1 MKGPV
6 QGRRGGDQ
14 PFHAPPLSR
23 RTSNHVRPRPP
34 TRAGIPRRPSPSPSD
49 SAPSPEGRV
58 SRPDLGTSS
67 RAPPN
72 PDPASPPHRGPRP
85 SPLWPRLLSPKKT
98 PPVARPA
105 SESRRLSPGV
115 SSGPGQSGFLYLG
128 QRPALPGRR
137 GRCGTQAVVSPA
149 SASSKEAQRR
159 SQKYSFWPRRCRLI
173 T

>member
-1 MKGPV
+1 MGTSLFMPRPFPGGQVTMSGHALPRGLESPAGPLPPP
-6 QGRRGGDQ
+6 QT
-14 PFHAPPLSR
+14 PPPLPRVGSHAQTSGLPPGLR
-23 RTSNHVRPRPP
+23 RTRTPPRLP
-34 TRAGIPRRPSPSPSD
+34 TG
-49 SAPSPEGRV
+49 
-58 SRPDLGTSS
+58 
-67 RAPPN
+67 
-72 PDPASPPHRGPRP
+72 DPAP
-85 SPLWPRLLSPKKT
+85 LLSGHAFFPPKKT